1 MNAGNDVS
9 FQRDEAMTDARDH
22 LATQISI
29 KVNNMFKAYKTITGS
44 GKDATFD
51 NSSEKV
57 SKQIASQSLSG
68 TRVKDTWISRSGT
81 LYVLM
86 VIDTEYVSNILEKEV
101 KTSFKNDKALY
112 QRFLSSRAQGEL
124 DDELS
129 KLKTP

>member
-1 MNAGNDVS
+1 
-9 FQRDEAMTDARDH
+9 
-22 LATQISI
+22 
-29 KVNNMFKAYKTITGS
+29 MFKAYKTITGS

-57 SKQIASQSLSG
+57 SKQITSQSLSG

-101 KTSFKNDKALY
+101 KTSFENDKALY

-129 KLKTP
+129 KLNK